1 MRKTL
6 QIQGSE
12 LVFTAA
18 HQVATTH
25 LLLDLAL
32 DQSSKVR
39 QSAQSVLNSM
49 WTTFPGTFERY
60 AVPRLLTALTQYK
73 SNYEAFKGALYVL
86 FGNGTTTDSPLI
98 SGGWREILLP
108 LWPALLAVNWAEK
121 PAIALYVDDKLIKL
135 FYVLRTHPIVLKKDN
150 FQAVKTAVFKLDQ
163 FSLPSEEQ
171 CSKIEKTR
179 KQISLLNESSYLQ
192 LIESLLSI
200 LNKQKL

>member
-1 MRKTL
+1 M
-6 QIQGSE
+6 
-12 LVFTAA
+12 
-18 HQVATTH
+18 ATTH